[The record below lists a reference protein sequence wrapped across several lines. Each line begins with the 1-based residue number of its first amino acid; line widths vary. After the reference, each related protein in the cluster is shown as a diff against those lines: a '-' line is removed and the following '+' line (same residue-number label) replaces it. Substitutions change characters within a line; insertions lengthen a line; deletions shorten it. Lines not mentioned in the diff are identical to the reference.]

1 MSKITLLL
9 KLGEWEIPWWKIK
22 IIVINSHLKSW
33 LFNVICIPTIF
44 SFLPFSEYLP
54 TIKLL
59 LNDFMDEKSKVN
71 PLKFQNVKCMTN
83 LNGPKRKK
91 VHYMSFVLVGFHL
104 ETITLQFSTLT
115 LYQTTPFLKE
125 MKEALYHDEKILTT
139 LFLM

>member
-1 MSKITLLL
+1 M
-9 KLGEWEIPWWKIK
+9 
-22 IIVINSHLKSW
+22 V
-33 LFNVICIPTIF
+33 
-44 SFLPFSEYLP
+44 
-54 TIKLL
+54 
-59 LNDFMDEKSKVN
+59 
-71 PLKFQNVKCMTN
+71 QNV
-83 LNGPKRKK
+83 KK

>member
-1 MSKITLLL
+1 M
-9 KLGEWEIPWWKIK
+9 
-22 IIVINSHLKSW
+22 
-33 LFNVICIPTIF
+33 
-44 SFLPFSEYLP
+44 
-54 TIKLL
+54 
-59 LNDFMDEKSKVN
+59 NDFIDEKSKVN

-125 MKEALYHDEKILTT
+125 MKEALYHDENSYNIILARPADQCGVI
-139 LFLM
+139 LICMFKMSHV